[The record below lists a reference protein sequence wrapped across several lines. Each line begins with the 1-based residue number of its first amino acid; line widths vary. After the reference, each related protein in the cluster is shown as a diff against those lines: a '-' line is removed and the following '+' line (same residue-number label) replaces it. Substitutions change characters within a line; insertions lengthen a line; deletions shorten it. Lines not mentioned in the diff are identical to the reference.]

1 MPSTYSY
8 RGGSYP
14 TRYGG
19 GWSGYSY
26 YWGAPMWYYYTPFH
40 PAFYYNAPY
49 YDNGYMVP
57 GGFSF
62 FHLFLSLFI
71 FIALFWVIV
80 RLFSGGRRKVR
91 YTTYN

>member
-1 MPSTYSY
+1 
-8 RGGSYP
+8 
-14 TRYGG
+14 
-19 GWSGYSY
+19 
-26 YWGAPMWYYYTPFH
+26 MWYYYTPFH